1 MAEDCRNCGAAFYGH
16 RARERARCP
25 NMTPFQAGL
34 LLFALTAL
42 GCLGM
47 VAFVVERKLRRD
59 KREFISR
66 ASRDRL
72 REALLTGDQDVI
84 RTAAARACDD
94 SQGQIDFA
102 VTASGAVDS
111 LGAEE
116 RESLHDTV
124 ARIGLIDSLIAQL
137 SHRKPIERGRA
148 AFLLGELRVPGA
160 AAMLKPLLADPDP
173 DVCLVACAELGG
185 IATQPAALSLIAA
198 LMSGEMPPERI
209 IERLGARWAVPTMV
223 SALEDPNLARSLG
236 PEDGEPS
243 DRWRPSV
250 ARAIGVAV
258 DPRGELALAR
268 MLDSSHTEER
278 VAAARALGPS
288 GSEASV
294 AVLIKA
300 LDDPEWEV
308 RAQAAKSLSS
318 HPAEGAVSALEERL
332 SDEAWWVRSNAADTL
347 AEIGAD
353 GIKAL
358 KRALSHSDRFARERA
373 EEALALHHLAGA

>member
-1 MAEDCRNCGAAFYGH
+1 
-16 RARERARCP
+16 
-25 NMTPFQAGL
+25 MTAIQAGL
-34 LLFALTAL
+34 LLLALTFC
-42 GCLGM
+42 GCMAM
-47 VAFVVERKLRRD
+47 VAFVIERKLRRD
-59 KREFISR
+59 KREFISS

-72 REALLTGDQDVI
+72 RDALLGGDQAVI
-84 RTAAARACDD
+84 RTAAARSCDD
-94 SQGQIDFA
+94 AAAQVDFA
-102 VTASGAVDS
+102 VTASGTVDRLS
-111 LGAEE
+111 ADE
-116 RESLHDTV
+116 RGRLHDTT
-124 ARIGLIDSLIAQL
+124 ARIGLIDSLVEQL
-137 SHRKPIERGRA
+137 GRRSAIDRGRA

-160 AAMLKPLLADPDP
+160 SDLLRPLLGDPDP
-173 DVCLVACAELGG
+173 DVRLVAAAELGG

-198 LMSGEMPPERI
+198 LMTGEMPPERI
-209 IERLGARWAVPTMV
+209 IERLGGRWAVPSMV
-223 SALEDPNLARSLG
+223 SVLEDPKLARSLA
-236 PEDGEPS
+236 PDDGEVS

-250 ARAIGVAV
+250 ARALGVAA
-258 DPRGELALAR
+258 DARAELTLAR

-300 LDDPEWEV
+300 LDDQAWEV
-308 RAQAAKSLSS
+308 RAQAAKSLSA
-318 HPAEGAVSALEERL
+318 HPQEQAVGPLEERL

-373 EEALALHHLAGA
+373 EEALALHQLAGA

>member
-1 MAEDCRNCGAAFYGH
+1 MSA
-16 RARERARCP
+16 
-25 NMTPFQAGL
+25 FQAGL
-34 LLFALTAL
+34 LLFALTTL

-47 VAFVVERKLRRD
+47 VAFVIERKLRRD

-72 REALLTGDQDVI
+72 REALLSGDRDAI
-84 RTAAARACDD
+84 TTAASSACDD
-94 SQGQIDFA
+94 SLAQIDFA
-102 VTASGAVDS
+102 VTASDVVDS
-111 LGAEE
+111 LSAGE
-116 RESLHDTV
+116 RGSLHDTV

-137 SHRKPIERGRA
+137 RHRNPLERGRA
-148 AFLLGELRVPGA
+148 AFLLGELRVPEA
-160 AAMLKPLLADPDP
+160 AAMLKPLLADSDP
-173 DVCLVACAELGG
+173 DISLVACAELGG
-185 IATQPAALSLIAA
+185 IATPPAALYLIEA
-198 LMSGEMPPERI
+198 LMAGDLPPERI
-209 IERLGARWAVPTMV
+209 IERLGGRWAVPSMV
-223 SALEDPNLARSLG
+223 SALEDPKLADSLA
-236 PEDGEPS
+236 PDDGEVS

-250 ARAIGVAV
+250 ARALGVAA
-258 DPRGELALAR
+258 DPRAELALAR
-268 MLDSSHTEER
+268 MLDSPHTEER

-288 GSEASV
+288 GSQASV

-300 LDDPEWEV
+300 LTDSAWEV
-308 RAQAAKSLSS
+308 RAQAAKSLSA
-318 HPAEGAVSALEERL
+318 HPEERAVPALEERL